1 MKLNIIN
8 YNPDYVRDVNI
19 ITKITTIID
28 NLKDNING
36 IYYEPYKNFLK
47 KINNCFDMLIKIF
60 EKELEEVKKDSNNE
74 DSDSDGDNISI
85 DSISEYEDDY
95 EDKDKDV
102 YQIEVKQ
109 INDFEKNI
117 NNKLNLI
124 KNRFEFKFVKLY
136 E

>member
-8 YNPDYVRDVNI
+8 YNPDYASDVNI

-28 NLKDNING
+28 VLKDNING
-36 IYYEPYKNFLK
+36 IHYEPYKNFLK
-47 KINNCFDMLIKIF
+47 KINNCFDMFIKTF
-60 EKELEEVKKDSNNE
+60 EKELKEVKNDN
-74 DSDSDGDNISI
+74 DNISI

-95 EDKDKDV
+95 EDEDKDKDIDI

-109 INDFEKNI
+109 INEFEKNI

-124 KNRFEFKFVKLY
+124 KNRFEFVKLY